1 MCANG
6 FLSVVQQVLDSGRL
20 KEYDNPY
27 GLLQNKDKL
36 FYKMVPPLG
45 ETEAAALTERAKQV
59 SLLREV
65 VIKVH
70 LQGSP
75 FT

>member
-1 MCANG
+1 M
-6 FLSVVQQVLDSGRL
+6 VQQ
-20 KEYDNPY
+20 
-27 GLLQNKDKL
+27 
-36 FYKMVPPLG
+36 LG